1 MSNTLGVVLKNQEK
15 TAGVILT
22 YVVEEEREVPSLP
35 SLQPFLPVASENSS
49 GLISILLVGSL
60 NSLEYPAPYLAPKRK
75 CFPCL
80 S

>member
-1 MSNTLGVVLKNQEK
+1 MSNTLGVLLKNQEK

-22 YVVEEEREVPSLP
+22 YVVEEREVPSLP